1 MGMQHRR
8 NSAPRMW
15 NENTEEN
22 EGVWGVYM
30 LSIKIK
36 TLKRRNFLLLLKR
49 RRMLLEFI
57 YILTVTSLP
66 LAPSLTSATQA

>member
-1 MGMQHRR
+1 
-8 NSAPRMW
+8 MW
-15 NENTEEN
+15 NEDTEEQEEN

-36 TLKRRNFLLLLKR
+36 TLQRRNFLLLLKR
-49 RRMLLEFI
+49 RRMLLELI

-66 LAPSLTSATQA
+66 LPPLPPLLRPSLAFF

>member
-1 MGMQHRR
+1 
-8 NSAPRMW
+8 MW
-15 NENTEEN
+15 NEDTEEQEN

-36 TLKRRNFLLLLKR
+36 TLQRRNFLLLLKR
-49 RRMLLEFI
+49 RRMLLELI

-66 LAPSLTSATQA
+66 LPPSLPYLRYSGLASLFF